1 MLYDVQKVIQIA
13 QERKKKQ
20 DMPLDKKL
28 VFSEFQFT
36 LKQLS
41 YILFPFQSLSF
52 TNVKKF
58 VRVKNF
64 FLFEDIYY

>member
-1 MLYDVQKVIQIA
+1 MLYHLKSNSNCSLKKEKTGHA
-13 QERKKKQ
+13 FRQETC
-20 DMPLDKKL
+20 L
-28 VFSEFQFT
+28 SEFQFT

-58 VRVKNF
+58 VRVKNL